1 MIPRI
6 CFSNSVKEKVATPIS
21 PKDLQVLMQSPS
33 VQEICDKIVL
43 LDGKDPEEMA
53 RLKQQLPVV
62 YFHAQSFK
70 DNLRKSANAVPSG
83 LVMLDID
90 HVENPHAFAMQWL
103 GIPYGVEFLKENCIA
118 LFAKTPSNHGIRIV
132 GEMRE
137 GETIVQ
143 AQKRL
148 ADLFEV
154 KQYDAVT
161 KDLAR
166 ASFIMPWSYVYY
178 FDEEILRFGYQST
191 ADQWGNAKET
201 QPTPETPSGSPLK
214 GEDPKSPFKGDL
226 EGRELDRTR
235 KIALQLL
242 ELLGGQPT
250 QGERNNIYYNLC
262 RHLRTICA
270 FSPDWL
276 CVSSPTSACRWKSV
290 APPPPPQST
299 PPAPPTRPRC

>member
-1 MIPRI
+1 MKLPR
-6 CFSNSVKEKVATPIS
+6 
-21 PKDLQVLMQSPS
+21 

-43 LDGKDPEEMA
+43 LDGKDPDEMA

-62 YFHAQSFK
+62 YFHAQGFK
-70 DNLRKSANAVPSG
+70 SDLRSSANATPSG
-83 LVMLDID
+83 LVMLDVD
-90 HVENPHAFAMQWL
+90 HVESPQDFAKALLEKEGDGLAFL
-103 GIPYGVEFLKENCIA
+103 EKNRIA
-118 LFAKTPSNHGIRIV
+118 LVAKTPSNHGLRIV
-132 GEMRE
+132 GEMQE
-137 GETIVQ
+137 GETIMQ
-143 AQKRL
+143 AQKRI
-148 ADLFEV
+148 ADLFGI

-166 ASFIMPWSYVYY
+166 ASFVMPWSYVFY
-178 FDEEILRFGYQST
+178 FDEKLLQFPDQPT
-191 ADQWGNAKET
+191 AQKWGNTIVDAQPNSPASLVEEGGGKGAGGGLGTQPQRDKGDT
-201 QPTPETPSGSPLK
+201 QPTSPANQD
-214 GEDPKSPFKGDL
+214 E
-226 EGRELDRTR
+226 EDRTR

-290 APPPPPQST
+290 APPPPPPST